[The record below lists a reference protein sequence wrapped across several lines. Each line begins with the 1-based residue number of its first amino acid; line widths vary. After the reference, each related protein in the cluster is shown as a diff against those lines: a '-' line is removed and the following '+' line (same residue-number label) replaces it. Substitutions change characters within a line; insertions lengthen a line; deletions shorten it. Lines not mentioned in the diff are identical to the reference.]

1 MSKNALTISQM
12 PFSAYISSPKVQ
24 QSISNTLGDATKTK
38 KFTASIISAVTSNPT
53 LKECVPSTIVSAALV
68 GEALNLPP
76 SPQLGRYYIVPY
88 ANKNNPIILDSNG
101 QPVLDNYGKE
111 KRAKDGQFILGY
123 KGYIELA
130 LRSGQ
135 YEDIDAKEVREG
147 EYKGLDDL
155 GRPVIE
161 FIQDDEERLDKPVVG
176 YMAYLILTSG
186 FKKKIYWSKTKM
198 KLHAN
203 KYSSAFDLEAYN
215 KIQAGT
221 MSQKDMWKY
230 SSYWYA
236 DFDGMAFKTMLRQ
249 LISKWGVLSVEMQT
263 AFTKD
268 MAVIDEDG
276 NANYVDN
283 PQNEYGDVQVD
294 EQQEAEIVDQ
304 KSSFVVEEYKNMSK
318 IKNLTKDEEDQVL
331 ANNKILSYQSCLQL
345 VNHPTAGEKVMD
357 VLEKG
362 YHNCDEFD
370 LKEIADIV
378 FPRNN

>member
-1 MSKNALTISQM
+1 MSKNAVAIAQM

-38 KFTASIISAVTSNPT
+38 KFTASIISAVTSNPS
-53 LKECVPSTIVSAALV
+53 LKECVPATIVSAALV

-88 ANKNNPIILDSNG
+88 ANKNNPTILDSNG
-101 QPVLDNYGKE
+101 YPVLDAYGKE
-111 KRAKDGQFILGY
+111 KKAKDGQFILGY

-215 KIQAGT
+215 KIQEGT
-221 MSQKDMWKY
+221 MPQKDMWKY

-276 NANYVDN
+276 NATYVDN
-283 PQNEYGDVQVD
+283 PQNDYVDVQD
-294 EQQEAEIVDQ
+294 IEQQAEITEQ
-304 KSSFVVEEYKNMSK
+304 KDNFVVEEYKHLSK
-318 IKNLTKDEEDQVL
+318 IKNLTKEQEEQVVE
-331 ANNKILSYQSCLQL
+331 NNKILSYQSLLQL
-345 VNHPTAGEKVMD
+345 VKHPTFGEKVMD
-357 VLEKG
+357 LLEKG
-362 YHNCDEFD
+362 YHNCDVFD
-370 LKEIADIV
+370 IKEVADLV
-378 FPRNN
+378 FPKQ

>member
-1 MSKNALTISQM
+1 MSKNAVAIAQM

-53 LKECVPSTIVSAALV
+53 LKECVPATIVSAALV

-88 ANKNNPIILDSNG
+88 ANKNNPVLLDSNG
-101 QPVLDNYGKE
+101 NAMLDSYGKE

-215 KIQAGT
+215 KIQEGT
-221 MSQKDMWKY
+221 MPQKDMWKY

-263 AFTKD
+263 ALTKD

-276 NANYVDN
+276 NATYVDN
-283 PQNEYGDVQVD
+283 PQNDFVDVQSD
-294 EQQEAEIVDQ
+294 EQQTEIIDQ
-304 KSSFVVEEYKNMSK
+304 KDSFVVEEYKHLSK
-318 IKNLTKDEEDQVL
+318 IKNLTKEQEEQVVE
-331 ANNKILSYQSCLQL
+331 NNKILSYQSLLQL
-345 VNHPTAGEKVMD
+345 VKHPTFGEKVMD
-357 VLEKG
+357 LLEKG
-362 YHNCDEFD
+362 YHNCDVFD
-370 LKEIADIV
+370 IKEVADLV
-378 FPRNN
+378 FPKQ

>member
-1 MSKNALTISQM
+1 MSKNAVATIKQM
-12 PFSAYISSPKVQ
+12 PFSAYISSPLVQ
-24 QSISNTLGDATKTK
+24 TSIQNTLGDATKTK
-38 KFTASIISAVTSNPT
+38 KFTASIISAVTSNPS
-53 LKECVPSTIVSAALV
+53 LKECVPATIVSAALV

-88 ANKNNPIILDSNG
+88 ANKNNPTILDSNG
-101 QPVLDNYGKE
+101 YPVLDAYGKE
-111 KRAKDGQFILGY
+111 KKAKDGQFILGY

-161 FIQDDEERLDKPVVG
+161 FIQDDEERLEKPVVG

-221 MSQKDMWKY
+221 MPQKDMWKY

-283 PQNEYGDVQVD
+283 PLNDFGDVQV
-294 EQQEAEIVDQ
+294 EETQEAEIIDQ

-331 ANNKILSYQSCLQL
+331 ANDKVLSYQSCLQL
-345 VNHPTAGEKVMD
+345 VKHPIAGEKVMD

-362 YHNCDEFD
+362 YHNADEFD
-370 LKEIADIV
+370 LKEIVDIV
-378 FPRNN
+378 FPKQ

>member
-1 MSKNALTISQM
+1 MSKNAVAIAQM

-53 LKECVPSTIVSAALV
+53 LKECVPATIVSAALV

-88 ANKNNPIILDSNG
+88 ANKNNPVLLDNNG
-101 QPVLDNYGKE
+101 NAILDNYGKE

-215 KIQAGT
+215 KIQEGT
-221 MSQKDMWKY
+221 MPQKDMWKY

-249 LISKWGVLSVEMQT
+249 LISKWGVLSIEMQT

-276 NANYVDN
+276 NATYVDN
-283 PQNEYGDVQVD
+283 PQNDFVDVQSD
-294 EQQEAEIVDQ
+294 EQQAEIIDQ
-304 KSSFVVEEYKNMSK
+304 KDSFVVEEYKHLSK
-318 IKNLTKDEEDQVL
+318 IKNLTKEQEEQVVE
-331 ANNKILSYQSCLQL
+331 NNRVLSYQSLLQL
-345 VNHPTAGEKVMD
+345 VKHPTFGEKVMD
-357 VLEKG
+357 LLEKG
-362 YHNCDEFD
+362 YHNCDVFD
-370 LKEIADIV
+370 IKEVADLV
-378 FPRNN
+378 FPKQ

>member
-1 MSKNALTISQM
+1 MSKNAVATIKQM
-12 PFSAYISSPKVQ
+12 PFSAYISSPLVQ
-24 QSISNTLGDATKTK
+24 TSIQNTLGDATKTK
-38 KFTASIISAVTSNPT
+38 KFTASIISAVTSNPS
-53 LKECVPSTIVSAALV
+53 LKECVPATIVSAALV

-88 ANKNNPIILDSNG
+88 ANKNNPTILDSNG
-101 QPVLDNYGKE
+101 YPVLDAYGKE
-111 KRAKDGQFILGY
+111 KKAKDGQFILGY

-215 KIQAGT
+215 KIQEGT
-221 MSQKDMWKY
+221 MPQKDMWKY

-276 NANYVDN
+276 NTTYVDN
-283 PQNEYGDVQVD
+283 PQNDYVDVQDV
-294 EQQEAEIVDQ
+294 EQQAEITEQ
-304 KSSFVVEEYKNMSK
+304 KDNFVVEEYKHLSK
-318 IKNLTKDEEDQVL
+318 IKNLTKEQEEQVVE
-331 ANNKILSYQSCLQL
+331 NNKILSYQSLLQL
-345 VNHPTAGEKVMD
+345 VKHPTFGEKVMD
-357 VLEKG
+357 LLEKG
-362 YHNCDEFD
+362 YHNCDVFD
-370 LKEIADIV
+370 IKEVADLV
-378 FPRNN
+378 FPKQ

>member
-1 MSKNALTISQM
+1 MSKNALAIAQM

-53 LKECVPSTIVSAALV
+53 LKECVPATIVSAALV

-88 ANKNNPIILDSNG
+88 ANKNNPVLLDNNG
-101 QPVLDNYGKE
+101 NAILDNYGKE

-161 FIQDDEERLDKPVVG
+161 FIQDDEDRLSRPVVG
-176 YMAYLILTSG
+176 YMAYLILTTG

-198 KLHAN
+198 KLHAD

-215 KIQAGT
+215 KIQEGT
-221 MSQKDMWKY
+221 MPQKDMWKY

-249 LISKWGVLSVEMQT
+249 LISKWGVLSIEMQT

-276 NANYVDN
+276 NATYVDN
-283 PQNEYGDVQVD
+283 PQNDFVDVQSD
-294 EQQEAEIVDQ
+294 EQQAEITDQ
-304 KSSFVVEEYKNMSK
+304 KDSFVVEEYKHLSK
-318 IKNLTKDEEDQVL
+318 IKNLTKEQEEQVVE
-331 ANNKILSYQSCLQL
+331 NNRVLSYQSLLQL
-345 VNHPTAGEKVMD
+345 VKHPTFGEKVMD
-357 VLEKG
+357 LLEKG
-362 YHNCDEFD
+362 YHNCDVFD
-370 LKEIADIV
+370 IKEIADLV
-378 FPRNN
+378 FPKQ

>member
-1 MSKNALTISQM
+1 MSKNALTIAQM

-24 QSISNTLGDATKTK
+24 TSISNTLGDATKTK
-38 KFTASIISAVTSNPT
+38 KFTASIISAVTSNPA
-53 LKECVPSTIVSAALV
+53 LKECMPNTIVSAALV

-88 ANKNNPIILDSNG
+88 ANKNNPTILDSNG
-101 QPVLDNYGKE
+101 YPVLDAYGKE
-111 KRAKDGQFILGY
+111 KKAKDGQFILGY

-161 FIQDDEERLDKPVVG
+161 FIADDDERLDKPVVG

-186 FKKKIYWSKTKM
+186 FKKKIYWSKSKM

-215 KIQAGT
+215 RIQAGT
-221 MSQKDMWKY
+221 MPQKDMWKY

-268 MAVIDEDG
+268 MAVIDDEG
-276 NANYVDN
+276 NATYVDN
-283 PQNEYGDVQVD
+283 PANEYGDVQVD
-294 EQQEAEIVDQ
+294 DNENAEIVDQ
-304 KSSFVVEEYKNMSK
+304 KNSFVVEEYKNLSK
-318 IKNLTKDEEDQVL
+318 IKNLTKEQEEQVVL
-331 ANNKILSYQSCLQL
+331 NDKILSYQSLLQL
-345 VNHPTAGEKVMD
+345 VKHPTLGEKVMD
-357 VLEKG
+357 LLEKG

-370 LKEIADIV
+370 MKDIADV
-378 FPRNN
+378 LFPRQ

>member
-1 MSKNALTISQM
+1 MSKNALTIAQM

-24 QSISNTLGDATKTK
+24 TSISNTLGDATKTK
-38 KFTASIISAVTSNPT
+38 KFTASIISAVTSNPA
-53 LKECVPSTIVSAALV
+53 LKECMPNTIVSAALV

-88 ANKNNPIILDSNG
+88 ANKNNPTILDNNG
-101 QPVLDNYGKE
+101 YPVLDAYGKE
-111 KRAKDGQFILGY
+111 KKAKDGQFILGY

-161 FIQDDEERLDKPVVG
+161 FIADDDERLDKPVVG

-186 FKKKIYWSKTKM
+186 FKKKIYWSKSKM

-221 MSQKDMWKY
+221 MPQKDMWKY

-276 NANYVDN
+276 NATYVDN
-283 PQNEYGDVQVD
+283 PANEYGDVQVD
-294 EQQEAEIVDQ
+294 DNENAEIVDQ
-304 KSSFVVEEYKNMSK
+304 KNSFVIEEYKSLAK
-318 IKNLTKDEEDQVL
+318 IQNLTKEEEEQVVL
-331 ANNKILSYQSCLQL
+331 NDKILSYQSLLQL
-345 VNHPTAGEKVMD
+345 VKHPTLGEKVMD
-357 VLEKG
+357 LLEKG

-370 LKEIADIV
+370 MKSITDVL
-378 FPRNN
+378 FPRQ

>member
-1 MSKNALTISQM
+1 MSKNALTIAQM

-24 QSISNTLGDATKTK
+24 TSISNTLGDATKTK
-38 KFTASIISAVTSNPT
+38 KFTASIISAVTSNPA
-53 LKECVPSTIVSAALV
+53 LKECMPNTIVSAALV

-88 ANKNNPIILDSNG
+88 ANKNNPTILDSNG
-101 QPVLDNYGKE
+101 YPVLDTYGKE
-111 KRAKDGQFILGY
+111 KKAKDGQFILGY

-161 FIQDDEERLDKPVVG
+161 FIADDDERLDKPVVG

-186 FKKKIYWSKTKM
+186 FKKKIYWSKSKM

-221 MSQKDMWKY
+221 MPQKDMWKY
-230 SSYWYA
+230 SSYWYD

-268 MAVIDEDG
+268 MAVIDDEG
-276 NANYVDN
+276 NATYVDN
-283 PQNEYGDVQVD
+283 PANEYGDVQVD
-294 EQQEAEIVDQ
+294 DNENAEIVDQ
-304 KSSFVVEEYKNMSK
+304 KNSFVVEEYKNLSK
-318 IKNLTKDEEDQVL
+318 IKNLTKEQEEQVVL
-331 ANNKILSYQSCLQL
+331 NDKILSYQSLLQL
-345 VNHPTAGEKVMD
+345 VKHPTLGEKVMD
-357 VLEKG
+357 LLEKG

-370 LKEIADIV
+370 MKDIADV
-378 FPRNN
+378 LFPRQ